1 MAASLLPCVVGGACR
16 EREEPCPASPRRGAA
31 GPSAVGASSMCSHL
45 TTPPWGPREAE
56 RTPAH
61 TLPLGSF
68 RLVGKGVVE
77 AGFDGPVQSVKAQRR
92 VLSMV
97 LWATWVDFEG

>member
-1 MAASLLPCVVGGACR
+1 MSRVPEMWSCQTQHCGGLKHVLP
-16 EREEPCPASPRRGAA
+16 
-31 GPSAVGASSMCSHL
+31 L

-56 RTPAH
+56 CTPAH
-61 TLPLGSF
+61 TLPLGNF

-92 VLSMV
+92 VLSTV
-97 LWATWVDFEG
+97 LWATWVGFEG